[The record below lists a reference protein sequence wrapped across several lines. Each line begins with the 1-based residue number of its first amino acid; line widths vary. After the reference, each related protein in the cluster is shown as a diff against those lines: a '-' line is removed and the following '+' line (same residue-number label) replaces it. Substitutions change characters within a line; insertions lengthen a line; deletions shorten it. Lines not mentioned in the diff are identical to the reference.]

1 MTASRPAAAGPG
13 SVPVRIGADSAL
25 ASAGVECEASSM
37 SHDTVA
43 HRLVRPLVRPLVG
56 TPVRPNHLTL
66 LRLATGLAA
75 AAAFAQ
81 GGQGWVALGAGIF
94 LVSSLLDR
102 ADGVLARLSGHMSR
116 LGHRLDLIADCT
128 ANALA
133 FCGLGWGARAGWLQG
148 WSPALGV
155 LAAAGV
161 VTLFWQINGRGR
173 PALPGAP
180 PRDGRVLFDPDDA
193 IVAVPVLLWCAGAT
207 PILVLAGSI
216 TPVLALWVSLRRRS

>member
-1 MTASRPAAAGPG
+1 
-13 SVPVRIGADSAL
+13 
-25 ASAGVECEASSM
+25 M

-43 HRLVRPLVRPLVG
+43 HRLVRPLIRPLVG
-56 TPVRPNHLTL
+56 TSIRPNHLTL
-66 LRLATGLAA
+66 LRFATGLAA

-81 GGQGWVALGAGIF
+81 GSQGWVALGAGIF

-102 ADGVLARLSGHMSR
+102 ADGVLARLSGHMSK

-133 FCGLGWGARAGWLQG
+133 FCGLGWGARTGWLQG
-148 WSPALGV
+148 WGPLLGV
-155 LAAAGV
+155 LAAVGV

-173 PALPGAP
+173 RALPGSL
-180 PRDGRVLFDPDDA
+180 PRHGRVLFDPDDA
-193 IVAVPVLLWCAGAT
+193 IVAVPVLLWCTGAT

-216 TPVLALWVSLRRRS
+216 TPLLALWVSLRRRI

>member
-1 MTASRPAAAGPG
+1 
-13 SVPVRIGADSAL
+13 
-25 ASAGVECEASSM
+25 M

-56 TPVRPNHLTL
+56 TAIRPNHLTL
-66 LRLATGLAA
+66 LRFVTGLAA

-81 GGQGWVALGAGIF
+81 GSREWVALGAGVF
-94 LVSSLLDR
+94 LVSTLLDR
-102 ADGVLARLSGHMSR
+102 ADGILARLSGHMSR
-116 LGHRLDLIADCT
+116 LGHRLDLIADCS

-148 WSPALGV
+148 RAPVLGA
-155 LAAAGV
+155 LAAVGV

-193 IVAVPVLLWCAGAT
+193 ILAVPVLLWCTGAT
-207 PILVLAGSI
+207 PILLLAGSI
-216 TPVLALWVSLRRRS
+216 TPVLALWVCFRRRR